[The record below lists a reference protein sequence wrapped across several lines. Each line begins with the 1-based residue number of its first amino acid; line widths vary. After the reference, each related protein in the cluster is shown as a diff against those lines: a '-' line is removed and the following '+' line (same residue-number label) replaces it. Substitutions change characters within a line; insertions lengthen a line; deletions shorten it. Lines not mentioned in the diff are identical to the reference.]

1 MTTKVVPGILV
12 ATPDAEQAAKEA
24 SVRMARVIRDAISAR
39 GRAAI
44 ALSGGNTPR
53 AAYALLAADP
63 KVDWARVDVFFAD
76 ERAVAP
82 GSERSNYRMVKEALL
97 DPAKVPEDH
106 VFRMRA
112 ESDDRDDAA
121 REYEALL
128 KKHVRQGAG
137 LSGAPPSGSSPPSGV
152 PRLDLL
158 VLGVGDDG
166 HTASLFP
173 GRPEVDVTDKLVVA
187 VPSHNALEP
196 RLTITPPVIEAS
208 RHVMILAMGKAK
220 NAPLERV
227 WRVAG
232 DLHETPAR
240 VIRGVRGA
248 ISWVIDRAA
257 GGMG

>member
-24 SVRMARVIRDAISAR
+24 ALRMARVIRDAIGAR

-53 AAYALLAADP
+53 AAYALLGKDP
-63 KVDWARVDVFFAD
+63 KLDWRRVDLFFVD
-76 ERAVAP
+76 ERAVVP
-82 GSERSNYRMVKEALL
+82 TSDRSNYRMVKEALI
-97 DPAKVPEDH
+97 DVAKVPEDH

-112 ESDDRDDAA
+112 EADDRDDAA

-128 KKHVRQGAG
+128 KKHLRQGDG
-137 LSGAPPSGSSPPSGV
+137 PPAF
-152 PRLDLL
+152 DLI

-173 GRPEVDVTDKLVVA
+173 GRPEVEITDRLVVA
-187 VPSHNALEP
+187 VPSHQGLEP
-196 RLTITPPVIEAS
+196 RLTITAPVIEAG
-208 RHVMILAMGKAK
+208 RHVMILALGRAK
-220 NAPLERV
+220 HEPLERV
-227 WRVAG
+227 WQVSGSAR
-232 DLHETPAR
+232 ETPAR
-240 VIRGVRGA
+240 VVRGVRGG